1 MGRLSR
7 GTAGDRTRTI
17 GKIAG
22 AVLCALIAG
31 SACIGMLLLFFSAGY
46 LPGPIRVIVILL
58 CVIGLIAD
66 FLLARSYINGL
77 LDELDE

>member
-7 GTAGDRTRTI
+7 GTAGDRARTI

-46 LPGPIRVIVILL
+46 LPGPIRVIVIL
-58 CVIGLIAD
+58 IAD

-77 LDELDE
+77 LDELDG